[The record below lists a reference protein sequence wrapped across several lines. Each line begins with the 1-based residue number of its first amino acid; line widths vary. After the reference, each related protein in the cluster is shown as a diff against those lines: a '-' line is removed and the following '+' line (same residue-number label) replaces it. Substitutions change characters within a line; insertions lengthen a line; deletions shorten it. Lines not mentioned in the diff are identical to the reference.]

1 MKRPVGYAKRPVRYV
16 KRPVRYVKSPCLSCK
31 PTSQGECG
39 RSHFLPVLPSAGL
52 KKAQACSPGPLPD
65 SRASLIISYSGRACQ
80 LFFRDFGAQRKP
92 PYRIDAAAAD
102 FTLLSDHPP
111 VVSRRRRVSSLSPS
125 GYRTRA
131 ACSFRQAAL
140 GALKIRTNGLEPSR
154 SYPLEPETSAST
166 NSATC
171 ALSVRED

>member
-1 MKRPVGYAKRPVRYV
+1 MKRPVRYAKRPVRYV
-16 KRPVRYVKSPCLSCK
+16 KSLCLSCK
-31 PTSQGECG
+31 PTSQGACG

-80 LFFRDFGAQRKP
+80 LFFAISERSESPLTGLMLLRLISPFCRTIP
-92 PYRIDAAAAD
+92 PSSLAGGG
-102 FTLLSDHPP
+102 
-111 VVSRRRRVSSLSPS
+111 VSSLSPS

-131 ACSFRQAAL
+131 ACSFRQTAL

-166 NSATC
+166 NSATRASSC
-171 ALSVRED
+171 NPKPR